1 MEGGFSP
8 CLAARAQHADHLAPK
23 QVSRFEAN
31 LLRILRSFFQQAPV
45 EEAAKLVRE
54 VLNRPK
60 CLSPAAVHL
69 VRDTLSKGCVLFL
82 VRAGGWKKE
91 RFLRQGEPKSGR
103 LWERGP
109 VGELGLQFSRHTLD
123 FLIWLTANRP
133 YDTRPIW
140 QAPAAELTV
149 ADRLILFLAY
159 ESLREEPDIAGA
171 LQSSPSFAESALCRL
186 FYPGDFLGV
195 ESARPVAFADW
206 FSGTGSLIL
215 ESLQSLLETRWL
227 EIEREKGQIGD
238 WERMRKQGEAE
249 MNVLGQFLDAAEQCE
264 AAPGPGSVSARRPG
278 KSACHARHDRY
289 VLDWWSARERTAPP
303 GGTSWPTQQ
312 SAAPRLLQSSERFRQ
327 LQERQAR
334 TSGYLDDDYAAAKFW
349 LGEWE
354 RLGRH
359 ASHDMRADRIVQTLE
374 PLRNTSLPET
384 SEMVMMLT
392 RRISFEA
399 TRYRCQRE

>member
-1 MEGGFSP
+1 VSSSEAP
-8 CLAARAQHADHLAPK
+8 PIAPAPK

-109 VGELGLQFSRHTLD
+109 VGELGLRFSRHTLD

-133 YDTRPIW
+133 YDTKPIW
-140 QAPAAELTV
+140 QAPTAELTV

-171 LQSSPSFAESALCRL
+171 LQSSPSFAESALCRI

-227 EIEREKGQIGD
+227 EIERGKGQLGD

-249 MNVLGQFLDAAEQCE
+249 MNVLGQFLDAAEHAKRQDL
-264 AAPGPGSVSARRPG
+264 ARFLLGVLSKVLATPDMTATFWTGGLQGNGPPRLA
-278 KSACHARHDRY
+278 
-289 VLDWWSARERTAPP
+289 ERLA
-303 GGTSWPTQQ
+303 TQQ
-312 SAAPRLLQSSERFRQ
+312 SALALLRSSERFRRW
-327 LQERQAR
+327 ERQAR

-354 RLGRH
+354 RLNG
-359 ASHDMRADRIVQTLE
+359 AQTTMRADQIVQTLE
-374 PLRNTSLPET
+374 PLRAPT
-384 SEMVMMLT
+384 SERT
-392 RRISFEA
+392 
-399 TRYRCQRE
+399 Q